1 MSTFHFKQFTIQQ
14 SNSAL
19 KVGTDAMMLGAFL
32 EDISAKNILDI
43 GTGTGVLALMAKQ
56 KNPTAIVTA
65 IDIDDNSLIDCV
77 HNFENS
83 KWKEDL
89 ICLKKN
95 FNELDA
101 TLKYDSII
109 CNPPFYENSLLSDT
123 AKNNRAKHTVD
134 FSLEALFTK
143 VQSLLNPNGQFW
155 VILPA
160 ATSDKWKVF
169 ANSIKLFP
177 TKEIV
182 LFGKEN
188 NPKRIIYRFELISK
202 PIEKTSLI
210 IRNQD
215 NSYSKEYIE
224 LTKDFHNKNI

>member
-19 KVGTDAMMLGAFL
+19 KVGTDAMLLGAFI
-32 EDISAKNILDI
+32 DQKSAKSILDI

-56 KNPTAIVTA
+56 KNPTALVTA
-65 IDIDDNSLIDCV
+65 IDIDDNSLIDCA

-83 KWKEDL
+83 KWKDDL
-89 ICLKKN
+89 ICLKMD
-95 FNELDA
+95 FTDLD
-101 TLKYDSII
+101 TTIQYDCII
-109 CNPPFYENSLLSDT
+109 CNPPFYENSLPSAT
-123 AKNNRAKHTVD
+123 AKNNRAKHTID
-134 FSLEALFTK
+134 FSLDALFTK
-143 VQSLLNPNGQFW
+143 VKSLLNPSGQFW
-155 VILPA
+155 IILPA
-160 ATSDKWKVF
+160 TSSDKWKTF
-169 ANSIKLFP
+169 ASAIKLFP

-188 NPKRIIYRFELISK
+188 NPKRIIYRFELNNK

-210 IRNQD
+210 IRYQD

-224 LTKDFHNKNI
+224 LTKDFHNKII